1 MELQNISEKHIIKN
15 FHKKVIITKYTIM
28 KQLLAFFLLFVAV
41 VANAVT
47 FDVDGLRYNVISMD
61 ERTVEVAII
70 PKSMLLK
77 PNGM

>member
-61 ERTVEVAII
+61 ERTVEVAIQV
-70 PKSMLLK
+70 SVLFA
-77 PNGM
+77 

>member
-15 FHKKVIITKYTIM
+15 FHEKVIITKYTIM
-28 KQLLAFFLLFVAV
+28 KQLLAFSLLFVAV

-61 ERTVEVAII
+61 ERTVEVAIQV
-70 PKSMLLK
+70 SVLFA
-77 PNGM
+77 

>member
-28 KQLLAFFLLFVAV
+28 KQLLAFSLLFVAV

-47 FDVDGLRYNVISMD
+47 FDVDGLRYNIISMD
-61 ERTVEVAII
+61 ERTVEVAIQV
-70 PKSMLLK
+70 SVLFA
-77 PNGM
+77 

>member
-28 KQLLAFFLLFVAV
+28 KQLLAFSLLFVAV

-61 ERTVEVAII
+61 ERTVEVAIQV
-70 PKSMLLK
+70 SVLFA
-77 PNGM
+77 